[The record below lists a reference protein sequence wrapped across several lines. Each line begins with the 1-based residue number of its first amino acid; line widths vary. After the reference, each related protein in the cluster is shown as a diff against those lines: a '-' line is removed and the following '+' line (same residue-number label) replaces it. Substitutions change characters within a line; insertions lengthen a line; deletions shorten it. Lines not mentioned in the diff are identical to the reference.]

1 MPPPLFFIYSLVI
14 LHRAN
19 TRDFSRGIRGQK
31 GKLDL
36 SRKTRDFS
44 RGIRAQDAQAGPAF
58 AGEEE
63 RKGMYTSDASTGDLH
78 ILQTQLKDYAEEGL
92 YPFHMPGHK
101 RRVRPA
107 PDLPFQWDLTE
118 VPGTDDL
125 HDARGILRQAMERSA
140 RLWGAD
146 RTWYLVNGST
156 CGLLAGIRALVRRDG
171 EVLCARNCHKAVF
184 HALELAGARV
194 HWLLPR
200 VVESWGI
207 CAGISGGQ
215 VEQALRRHP
224 GVKAVILTSPTYE
237 GILSDVKEICRLC
250 HEKNIP
256 VLVDEAHGAHLLPVS
271 EREGFPAGALS
282 CGADLVVQSPH
293 KTLPSL
299 TQTAFLHLRGNLVD
313 PEKIERA
320 LDIFETSSPSYPLL
334 ASLDG
339 CTGILRGKGDQLF
352 ARWGLRL
359 GRFLEEVRPLR
370 HLRVFGASRQ
380 GDAGP
385 DTGQESV
392 RDPREDIRFLL
403 HDPGKILIDAAPA
416 GMTGRELADLLRRDW
431 RMETEMAQ
439 GSLLLVMTSPCD
451 SEDALDRLAQALL
464 AVDCGRTEPAEKGA
478 EEGGADHGPGGPGP
492 GAERAADPAAGGV
505 PLPHTACTLAEAAE
519 QEAEAVPLASAR
531 GRICAEYLY
540 FYPPGIPLLAPGEII
555 TRRHLEFLERSQESG
570 AQLYRHR
577 QSASIRCLRE

>member
-1 MPPPLFFIYSLVI
+1 MHVSDTL
-14 LHRAN
+14 
-19 TRDFSRGIRGQK
+19 
-31 GKLDL
+31 
-36 SRKTRDFS
+36 
-44 RGIRAQDAQAGPAF
+44 AGD
-58 AGEEE
+58 
-63 RKGMYTSDASTGDLH
+63 RH
-78 ILQTQLKDYAEEGL
+78 ILQTQLKEYVEEGL

-101 RRVRPA
+101 RRIQPA
-107 PDLPFQWDLTE
+107 PDLPFLWDLTE

-125 HDARGILRQAMERSA
+125 HDARGILRQAMERTA

-156 CGLLAGIRALVRRDG
+156 CGLLAGIRALVRRGG

-194 HWLLPR
+194 HWLLPP

-207 CAGISGGQ
+207 CGGISGGQ

-299 TQTAFLHLRGNLVD
+299 TQTALLHLKGHLVD
-313 PEKIERA
+313 PERIEEA
-320 LDIFETSSPSYPLL
+320 LDVFETSSPSYPLL

-339 CTGILRGKGDQLF
+339 CTGILRERGGELF
-352 ARWGLRL
+352 SQWGLRL
-359 GRFLEEVRPLR
+359 GRFMEEIRPLR
-370 HLRVFGASRQ
+370 RLRVFGARQQSETETAGTENVYDSRR
-380 GDAGP
+380 
-385 DTGQESV
+385 ESPCIL
-392 RDPREDIRFLL
+392 R
-403 HDPGKILIDAAPA
+403 DPGKILIDAAPA
-416 GMTGRELADLLRRDW
+416 GMSGRELADLLREEW
-431 RMETEMAQ
+431 KMETEMAQ
-439 GSLLLVMTSPCD
+439 GSLLLAMTSPCD
-451 SEDALDRLAQALL
+451 REDALDRLARALL
-464 AVDCGRTEPAEKGA
+464 AVDRRPAVPVESAEKTGEGA
-478 EEGGADHGPGGPGP
+478 GVSRSTETGSDPVPEAGPQT
-492 GAERAADPAAGGV
+492 ERAAVTAAGGFPPV
-505 PLPHTACTLAEAAE
+505 HAACTLAEAAE
-519 QEAEAVPLASAR
+519 QETEAVPAAAAQ

-555 TRRHLEFLERSQESG
+555 TRRHLEFLGRVRESG
-570 AQLYRHR
+570 AQLYRHG
-577 QSASIRCLRE
+577 AGAAIRCVRE